1 MRWRCT
7 LWKSEVLLS
16 EEAVDVLYVTQ
27 LLTAQTVVH
36 ILCCCFSSVHTIP
49 WRKRETG
56 ASLEKS

>member
-1 MRWRCT
+1 MEGRGVRCG
-7 LWKSEVLLS
+7 KSEVLLS

-36 ILCCCFSSVHTIP
+36 ILCWCFSSVHTIP
-49 WRKRETG
+49 WRKR